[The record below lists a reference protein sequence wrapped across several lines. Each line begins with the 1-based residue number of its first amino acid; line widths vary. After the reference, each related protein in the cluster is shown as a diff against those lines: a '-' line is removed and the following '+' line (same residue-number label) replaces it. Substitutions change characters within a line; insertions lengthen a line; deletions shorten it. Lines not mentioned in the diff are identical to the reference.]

1 MLYDRDIREPLFE
14 FLEETYGKNRI
25 IEEKRIGKSRA
36 DVVMVLPDSLVG
48 IEIKSDADTY
58 ARLESQVKDYN
69 LYFDKNIVVVGTKH
83 AGSIKT
89 HVPQW
94 WGIITVEQVGNSV
107 DFYVYQDMQINPKS
121 IKKDGTVPVYYMKR
135 QLSFLWRP
143 ELVNIQ
149 SKNDMHRY
157 AAKSKA
163 FVIQKIMECVPWD
176 KLKLEICEELFER
189 DYNQIAATID
199 AYRVSKGNKPRRRKR
214 VSKSNADK
222 VSEDKEV

>member
-1 MLYDRDIREPLFE
+1 
-14 FLEETYGKNRI
+14 
-25 IEEKRIGKSRA
+25 
-36 DVVMVLPDSLVG
+36 MVLPDSLVG

-83 AGSIKT
+83 AGSIRT

-121 IKKDGTVPVYYMKR
+121 IKKDVTVPVYYMKR

-143 ELVNIQ
+143 ELVNIP
-149 SKNDMHRY
+149 SKNGMQRY
-157 AAKSKA
+157 AAKRKA
-163 FVIQKIMECVPWD
+163 FVTQKIMECVPWD
-176 KLKLEICEELFER
+176 KLKLEICEEEAVIVRRISVPPVSLFSVISR
-189 DYNQIAATID
+189 I
-199 AYRVSKGNKPRRRKR
+199 S
-214 VSKSNADK
+214 
-222 VSEDKEV
+222 